1 MLNRVGRV
9 LRATYTGTRGRKILN
24 VKDPSA
30 SGLVE
35 VEEGRGS
42 ANKKKCNDVTAP
54 ECDEA
59 LPPGLIICKNRVNN
73 KQGTG
78 HKSRPFKVDHQYISS
93 H

>member
-35 VEEGRGS
+35 VEEGRGF
-42 ANKKKCNDVTAP
+42 ANKKIVMTSQ
-54 ECDEA
+54 
-59 LPPGLIICKNRVNN
+59 PPSATRLCRRANNN
-73 KQGTG
+73 KRLRGGTMIRLPAVQRDLRRG
-78 HKSRPFKVDHQYISS
+78 QR
-93 H
+93 